1 MEDGKLDR
9 ALWVDWRNQVIS
21 FRQMETCE
29 LKFFPSP
36 EERLLYAFEKCASG
50 FRIQ

>member
-1 MEDGKLDR
+1 MEDGKPDC

-29 LKFFPSP
+29 LKCFSSL
-36 EERLLYAFEKCASG
+36 EEMLLYAFEKCVSG
-50 FRIQ
+50 FRVQ